1 MKYIQAKLKNDDKI
15 LITWIEYKKSIKV
28 GSIITLKGNS
38 ILWTIV
44 DLYGECDKEVLFK
57 QQTNNKQFGLSIDD
71 KLCCK

>member
-1 MKYIQAKLKNDDKI
+1 MKYIQAKLKNDNKI

-28 GSIITLKGNS
+28 GSIITLKDNS

-44 DLYGECDKEVLFK
+44 DLYGVYDKEVLFK

>member
-1 MKYIQAKLKNDDKI
+1 MKYIQAKLKNDNKI

-28 GSIITLKGNS
+28 GSIITLKDNS

-44 DLYGECDKEVLFK
+44 DLYGVCDKEVLFK